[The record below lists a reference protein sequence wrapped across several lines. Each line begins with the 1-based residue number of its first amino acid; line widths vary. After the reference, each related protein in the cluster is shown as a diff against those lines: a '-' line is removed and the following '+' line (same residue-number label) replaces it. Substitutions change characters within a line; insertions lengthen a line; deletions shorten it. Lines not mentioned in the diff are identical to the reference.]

1 MDKHLKTQD
10 ISQDCQNVPLKL
22 IHCTLGNAAFT
33 QKEAAST
40 ESCTGR
46 PEAHG
51 ATDMEVYFPE
61 LRKPKLGFF
70 LYSNAF
76 GEAILTVAEDLE
88 NLPHELIF

>member
-1 MDKHLKTQD
+1 MSPKTAT
-10 ISQDCQNVPLKL
+10 IPPKL

-40 ESCTGR
+40 ESWTGR
-46 PEAHG
+46 PEAHR
-51 ATDMEVYFPE
+51 ATDMDVYFPE

-76 GEAILTVAEDLE
+76 GEATLTVAEDLE
-88 NLPHELIF
+88 NLPHEC